1 MRLRHEDDEDWE
13 EESVEYLFTGLAM
26 VAAVD
31 VSPQTALMPFPE
43 VELVGFLF
51 IDPNSFLAKSIVKGA
66 TNNTIN
72 MRGGTK
78 LRVRL
83 REVTMSRKR
92 GDK

>member
-1 MRLRHEDDEDWE
+1 MRLRQEDDEDWE
-13 EESVEYLFTGLAM
+13 EESVEYLFTGLAI

-66 TNNTIN
+66 TNNTIYV
-72 MRGGTK
+72 R
-78 LRVRL
+78 RV
-83 REVTMSRKR
+83 
-92 GDK
+92 GQN